1 MALIMSSV
9 LPLDAKAIP
18 RLGFLVLCLEDE
30 LGFGEGNEIEEGDI
44 LLVLDNASDVGD
56 DDDED
61 RGTNVDVKLK
71 VCPQTETKK
80 HESGIQKGVMN
91 DEDRER

>member
-1 MALIMSSV
+1 MSSV

-30 LGFGEGNEIEEGDI
+30 LGFGEGEEIEEGDI
-44 LLVLDNASDVGD
+44 LLVLDDVSDVGD
-56 DDDED
+56 DD
-61 RGTNVDVKLK
+61 DVKLK

-80 HESGIQKGVMN
+80 HESGIQKGVMD
-91 DEDRER
+91 DEHRKK

>member
-1 MALIMSSV
+1 M
-9 LPLDAKAIP
+9 
-18 RLGFLVLCLEDE
+18 GFLVLCLEDE

-61 RGTNVDVKLK
+61 RGTNVDAKLK

-80 HESGIQKGVMN
+80 HESGIQKGVMD